1 MSQNAGVIVAEVVA
15 GVVAFLLVK
24 QVFFSKRSDED
35 RRAYREDEPSGGT
48 RRKHR
53 SHNKSK
59 RR

>member
-1 MSQNAGVIVAEVVA
+1 MSQNVGVIVSGVA
-15 GVVAFLLVK
+15 VGVLGLYVVK
-24 QVFFSKRSDED
+24 QIFFSKRSDEE
-35 RRAYREDEPSGGT
+35 RRAYREDESGGGT

>member
-1 MSQNAGVIVAEVVA
+1 MSQNIGVIVSGVA
-15 GVVAFLLVK
+15 AGLVGLFLVK
-24 QVFFSKRSDED
+24 QIIFPKRSDEE
-35 RRAYREDEPSGGT
+35 RRAYREDESGGGT